1 MIFDKLFG
9 KSEESGVYTFRNN
22 KSDDKPADVCKF
34 ESDTDDCSLIS
45 QIREKQRQ
53 CDKLRAEIKSLESN
67 KQEYTQYTFKF
78 LVNLSNDGINFEHI
92 RGEYVTYFERD
103 RLYYALI
110 YALKEMPD
118 EIFNIFIKELISLRY
133 RTDIISNKKEEL
145 RNLGNEIAAIKQQLG
160 IK

>member
-78 LVNLSNDGINFEHI
+78 LVNFSKNF
-92 RGEYVTYFERD
+92 
-103 RLYYALI
+103 I
-110 YALKEMPD
+110 Y
-118 EIFNIFIKELISLRY
+118 
-133 RTDIISNKKEEL
+133 
-145 RNLGNEIAAIKQQLG
+145 
-160 IK
+160 